1 MSVMRH
7 TESSTL
13 TELRQEL
20 VLAASGLSS
29 RNMAILGEGNL
40 SARVDDEHFLVKA
53 SGTAMSQLKPE
64 HLVLVRQQPMLELV
78 ESDREVSDEEIN
90 ELLLGVRV
98 YEDDLKPSVETVFHA
113 WLLTLPGVHMV
124 GHNHAMAVNR
134 ILCSPRKID
143 FAEKRMFP
151 DQVVFCGARSV
162 LVPYVDPGVI
172 LAREIAHRV
181 VQFMSDY
188 GKPPKNILLEN
199 HGLITL
205 GSNRQEITGS
215 ALMAE
220 KSAEVF
226 LGASLLDG
234 PIYMHNADVERI
246 DNRMDEAYR
255 QKIARETL

>member
-1 MSVMRH
+1 MTH
-7 TESSTL
+7 TENSELSTL
-13 TELRQEL
+13 RNEL
-20 VLAASGLSS
+20 VLAAAGLSS

-40 SARVDDEHFLVKA
+40 SGRVDREHFLVKA
-53 SGTAMSQLKPE
+53 SGTAMSSLKPE
-64 HLVLVRQQPMLELV
+64 HLVLVRQKPMLELV
-78 ESDREVSDEEIN
+78 ESSRNVSDDEIN
-90 ELLLGVRV
+90 ELLLSVRV

-134 ILCSPRKID
+134 ILCSPCKVD

-172 LAREIAHRV
+172 LAREIARRV
-181 VQFMSDY
+181 THFISDH

-226 LGASLLDG
+226 LGARLLDG
-234 PIYMHNADVERI
+234 PIYMHTADIDRI